1 MFSYK
6 GSQLYISF
14 SYLCTENDFL
24 FMWEYLL
31 FYKMRKIALFFIF
44 VLIGVV
50 TRAEDNYKNGY
61 IITNTNDTIKGL
73 VDFKMNKINSEICR
87 FKLSEKDKVR
97 EYHPYEISGY
107 RFVDEKKYYV
117 SRTITLD
124 SIVKKVFLE
133 YLVQGMKDLYYYQ
146 NDNEY
151 YFLEGENGKMNEISK
166 EPDRIV
172 DNKIV
177 SDHRYKGK
185 LMYTFRDCA
194 DIRRNVEKGRF
205 DRKTMIELT
214 RKYHEQKCNTGEE
227 CIVFENDYKKR
238 FTKVNFIVYGGVEY
252 TKMTVTDDVFF
263 PVTNPSPV
271 IGAELCIN
279 DPRISKQFSLRIDFS
294 MSKHNL
300 VKDIPFGTNV
310 SAGNM
315 HYKVKGYQPSLS
327 IGTNYI
333 IFSGGISP
341 FLEAGIGYST
351 FNGTSDSYQVTYKQT
366 KQVINGENNDSP
378 YDNFCMY
385 SYNAGAGCNF
395 RINDKHFIYWGVNY
409 NRSFSRDMGF
419 VLLQTKVGFAF

>member
-1 MFSYK
+1 
-6 GSQLYISF
+6 
-14 SYLCTENDFL
+14 
-24 FMWEYLL
+24 MWGNLL
-31 FYKMRKIALFFIF
+31 FYKMRKIVLFFIF
-44 VLIGVV
+44 VFIGVV

-61 IITNTNDTIKGL
+61 IITNTNDTIRGL
-73 VDFKMNKINSEICR
+73 IDLKINKLNSEMCR
-87 FKLSEKDKVR
+87 FKLSEKDEVK

-117 SRTITLD
+117 SRTITQD

-133 YLVQGMKDLYYYQ
+133 YLVQGMKDLYFYQ

-151 YFLEGENGKMNEISK
+151 YFLEGENGKMNELSK

-177 SDHRYKGK
+177 SDDRYKGK
-185 LMYTFRDCA
+185 LMYTFRDCV
-194 DIRRNVEKGRF
+194 DIRRNIEKGRF

-227 CIVFENDYKKR
+227 CVVFENDYKRR
-238 FTKVNFIVYGGVEY
+238 FTRVNFIVYGGIEN
-252 TKMTVTDDVFF
+252 TKMTFKDADEIFF
-263 PVTNPSPV
+263 PVTNLSPV

-279 DPRISKQFSLRIDFS
+279 DPRISKQFSLLIDVS

-300 VKDIPFGTNV
+300 VKDIPLGTNWGT
-310 SAGNM
+310 GNI

-327 IGTNYI
+327 IGTRYT

-341 FLEAGIGYST
+341 FLEAGIGYSA
-351 FNGTSDSYQVTYKQT
+351 FNGTSISYQVTYKQST
-366 KQVINGENNDSP
+366 QVINVEENESLYNN
-378 YDNFCMY
+378 YCMC

-395 RINDKHFIYWGVNY
+395 RINDKHSIYWGVNY
-409 NRSFSRDMGF
+409 NKFFSRDLGF
-419 VLLQTKVGFAF
+419 VLLQMKVGFAF